1 LNPIFRLVHKT
12 QPQRK
17 YETRLETFLLGRSD
31 ECEIKIDDPQISP
44 IQAKVSRIQATVWMQ
59 DNIYMIENMGKTS
72 ILINDLPTDGQYLN
86 AGDVITLGTT
96 ELLFD
101 PQVDSNDVVEKAASA
116 DKAIAKA
123 TAKGASEDRTVV
135 RVASDD
141 KTIAIATPIS
151 KTIGPRLVLASSV
164 GKNEVYPIIAD
175 SLTIGRGSE
184 SGVRLNDPS
193 ISRLH
198 CTIQKLADQYVVKN
212 FSQTNPLWLNDER
225 VTEKRLYS
233 GDKLRIGAFSL
244 IFVSDRSE
252 DAKPVEEKIITQIKG
267 PRWILLAAS
276 ACLLL
281 FLGVYMVY
289 LHVYQPWSIRQTLD
303 SISAKITSG
312 DYLSAQDSLKKLL
325 KTDLTPEETQTAM
338 QMLVATILAVS
349 QKMAQAG
356 RLEEAKKFLI
366 ENLAD
371 YGAGEEAQV
380 LWIKLD
386 SYRVDLGQRLETR
399 AEYQAALNQYAAVR
413 EDGPYFSE
421 AQKAIKRIWLAYQQR
436 QRQHQTQSQL
446 IEEAEAHFRA
456 KRYLTPINQNAY
468 STYQA
473 ILALE
478 PQNSLALQRIDQI
491 KSFYQDIGKKHFN
504 QKKWSKALIYFE
516 RYSLIDPESPEIQ
529 ELIRICKQNLMIA
542 KKQAPKTKPRKEIEK
557 QKKEI
562 TAENPDEQRDKIKRV
577 LEESGTD
584 SSWIMKYLFEEES
597 GEKDSEK
604 PW

>member
-1 LNPIFRLVHKT
+1 MI
-12 QPQRK
+12 RK
-17 YETRLETFLLGRSD
+17 F
-31 ECEIKIDDPQISP
+31 PQISP

-59 DNIYMIENMGKTS
+59 DNIYMIENMGKAP

-86 AGDVITLGTT
+86 AGDIITLGTT

-101 PQVDSNDVVEKAASA
+101 PQTDSNEIVERAASENMATAKAALEN
-116 DKAIAKA
+116 KA
-123 TAKGASEDRTVV
+123 TAETASDDRTVV
-135 RVASDD
+135 RAATED
-141 KTIAIATPIS
+141 KTIAIATPLS

-175 SLTIGRGSE
+175 SLTVGRGSE
-184 SGVRLNDPS
+184 AGVRLNDPS

-198 CTIQKLADQYVVKN
+198 CTIQKLANQYVVKN
-212 FSQTNPLWLNDER
+212 FSQTNPLLLNDER
-225 VTEKRLYS
+225 VAEKRLYS
-233 GDKLRIGAFSL
+233 GDKLRIGTFSL
-244 IFVSDRSE
+244 IFVSDRPE
-252 DAKPVEEKIITQIKG
+252 DAKPVEEKIITLVKG

-276 ACLLL
+276 ACLVLI
-281 FLGVYMVY
+281 LGAYMVY
-289 LHVYQPWSIRQTLD
+289 LHVYQPWKIRQTLD
-303 SISAKITSG
+303 SISAQIISG
-312 DYLSAQDSLKKLL
+312 DYLPAQDSLKILL

-338 QMLVATILAVS
+338 QMLVETILAVS

-371 YGAGEEAQV
+371 YGAGEEAEI
-380 LWIKLD
+380 LWNKLD

-413 EDGPYFSE
+413 EDGPYFSD

-436 QRQHQTQSQL
+436 QRQHQTLSQL
-446 IEEAEAHFRA
+446 IEEAETHFRA
-456 KRYLTPINQNAY
+456 KRFLTPINQNAY

-478 PQNSLALQRIDQI
+478 PQNSLALQRIEQI
-491 KSFYQDIGKKHFN
+491 KSFYQDLGNKHFN

-516 RYSLIDPESPEIQ
+516 RYRLIDPESPEIQ
-529 ELIRICKQNLMIA
+529 ELIQICKQNLMTA
-542 KKQAPKTKPRKEIEK
+542 KMQAPKTKPRKEIEK

-562 TAENPDEQRDKIKRV
+562 PAEKPDEQRDKIKQV